1 MNNILIKH
9 VNDVSRYN
17 DRINNRIW
25 FILKFIVS
33 FGPCLISISR
43 AFWFVFCFDLYYIT
57 LYIYL
62 CKKKNIGTLYF
73 ILFHYLSLSIPIC
86 ETNNKIS
93 IVLSNQKSSYGQLTL
108 NNYSNHIFSIIKW
121 EQILK
126 WMKLPSNCTN
136 NAHH

>member
-1 MNNILIKH
+1 MLMMWVDTMIE
-9 VNDVSRYN
+9 STTE
-17 DRINNRIW
+17 
-25 FILKFIVS
+25 
-33 FGPCLISISR
+33 
-43 AFWFVFCFDLYYIT
+43 FDLYWNLLWALAHAWSAFRGHFDLFFVSIYIT
-57 LYIYL
+57 LHCISIYA
-62 CKKKNIGTLYF
+62 KKNIGTLYF